1 VAETEDKSKAVLT
14 IPYRQAGMSQRI
26 GIFGG
31 TFDPIH
37 VGHLVAA
44 VNAKAALRLDRVL
57 MVVANLPWQKA
68 SERAVSSAAD
78 RLDLVAAAVGDVP
91 GLEASAIE
99 IERGGESYTVD
110 TLDHLRQTAP
120 DDELFL
126 IVGWDVAAALTT
138 WARREKIQRLATL
151 VVVNRPGAGRPRGLD
166 DDGWRVVEVT
176 VPNLEISS
184 TDLRA
189 RAADGRP
196 LDYLVPES
204 AVRFIRARG
213 MYAGGG

>member
-1 VAETEDKSKAVLT
+1 MAETGHESKAVLT
-14 IPYRQAGMSQRI
+14 IPYRQAVMSQRI

-57 MVVANLPWQKA
+57 MVVANVPWQKTGD
-68 SERAVSSAAD
+68 RAVSSAAD

-99 IERGGESYTVD
+99 VERGGESFTVD
-110 TLDHLRQTAP
+110 TLDELRQAAP

-126 IVGWDVAAALTT
+126 IVGWDVAAVLTS
-138 WARREKIQRLATL
+138 WARHEKIQGLATL
-151 VVVNRPGAGRPRGLD
+151 VVVNRPGAGRPSGLD
-166 DDGWRVVEVT
+166 DDGWKVVEVT